1 MQTLISKHLDR
12 RYEEK
17 QQSLNQNLQQ
27 QSIGV
32 QLGTDGWKRKHV
44 NEGQKLLN
52 FIANYPDGGTAFLA
66 FADTK
71 GAVMDH
77 LEFLRIMK
85 EQISSLAER
94 LGSVEKVLGCIT
106 DREAAVQKAFRMLEA
121 EYHWM
126 VNLVCQVWGQ
136 VLVNALMIFMHKD
149 PQLQSLHLL
158 LSQAHGLALL
168 IKDLYKHVP
177 ELKEPL
183 DAAIDISNFIGSHAW
198 FRKLVHDKQKQIFG
212 KIMEICSHVSNM
224 TCLHRH
230 SATALL
236 P

>member
-17 QQSLNQNLQQ
+17 QQDLNQNLQQ

-52 FIANYPDGGTAFLA
+52 FIANYPNGGTAFLA
-66 FADTK
+66 FADTH

-85 EQISSLAER
+85 AQISSLAER

-106 DREAAVQKAFRMLEA
+106 DREAAVQKAFKMLED
-121 EYHWM
+121 EYPWM
-126 VNLVCQVWGQ
+126 VNLVCQVWR
-136 VLVNALMIFMHKD
+136 LF
-149 PQLQSLHLL
+149 
-158 LSQAHGLALL
+158 
-168 IKDLYKHVP
+168 
-177 ELKEPL
+177 
-183 DAAIDISNFIGSHAW
+183 
-198 FRKLVHDKQKQIFG
+198 LVHAISIVMHQAPQMHCCYIRCF
-212 KIMEICSHVSNM
+212 
-224 TCLHRH
+224 RH
-230 SATALL
+230 MVWHYC
-236 P
+236 